1 MEAIAALV
9 TAVAALVVAL
19 GVLYLIVK
27 ISKAV
32 DAMIE
37 YMRKDKE

>member
-1 MEAIAALV
+1 MEGIAALV
-9 TAVAALVVAL
+9 TAVAALVVGL

-27 ISKAV
+27 VSKAV

-37 YMRKDKE
+37 YMRRDKQ

>member
-19 GVLYLIVK
+19 GVLYLIMK
-27 ISKAV
+27 ISKVA

-37 YMRKDKE
+37 YMRKDKQ

>member
-9 TAVAALVVAL
+9 TAVAVLVVAL